1 MQKPRR
7 GRWLQL
13 HLLSVAA
20 TGLGA
25 LACASGPA
33 PAASAS
39 PAAATTP
46 ASSGA
51 EPPVAAAP
59 AAHPKE
65 TSPPS
70 RLPADSPAGAAAKAP
85 PPDLPAGT
93 RVLQIGDSFADA
105 LGIELGKLL
114 KQAGLRTSL
123 ETKTPSY
130 IGEWAFGPVLRKAIS
145 DYNPDLVLITLGAN
159 ELEVPAPDQRV
170 GPVQR
175 LVKSLGD
182 RPCVW
187 ILPPLWKQ
195 DTGLIQ
201 VIKDNASP
209 CQVLD
214 SSVLVPDLPRGPDHI
229 HPSRE
234 GRVKWAAAVFD
245 WLKQAREP
253 QGPRPW
259 SLRGGPL

>member
-1 MQKPRR
+1 
-7 GRWLQL
+7 
-13 HLLSVAA
+13 
-20 TGLGA
+20 
-25 LACASGPA
+25 
-33 PAASAS
+33 
-39 PAAATTP
+39 
-46 ASSGA
+46 
-51 EPPVAAAP
+51 
-59 AAHPKE
+59 
-65 TSPPS
+65 
-70 RLPADSPAGAAAKAP
+70 
-85 PPDLPAGT
+85 
-93 RVLQIGDSFADA
+93 VLQVGDSFAAA
-105 LGIELGKLL
+105 LGVELGKLL
-114 KQAGLRTSL
+114 KHSGLRTSL

-130 IGEWAFGPVLRKAIS
+130 IGDWAFGPVLRKAIA

-159 ELEVPAPDQRV
+159 EVEIPVPAQRV

-195 DTGLIQ
+195 DTGVMQ

-214 SSVLVPDLPRGPDHI
+214 SSLLVPSLPRGPDHI
-229 HPSRE
+229 HPSSE

-245 WLKQAREP
+245 WLKKTREP

>member
-7 GRWLQL
+7 WRWFQL
-13 HLLSVAA
+13 HLLPLAA
-20 TGLGA
+20 A
-25 LACASGPA
+25 CACASAHPTSQAPAAASVEAPPVGPAAGAPA
-33 PAASAS
+33 PADPPQDPAPSGHADAPDSARVPS
-39 PAAATTP
+39 SAAT
-46 ASSGA
+46 
-51 EPPVAAAP
+51 
-59 AAHPKE
+59 
-65 TSPPS
+65 
-70 RLPADSPAGAAAKAP
+70 
-85 PPDLPAGT
+85 DLPAGT
-93 RVLQIGDSFADA
+93 RVLQVGDSFADA

-130 IGEWAFGPVLRKAIS
+130 IGDWAYGPVLRKALS

-159 ELEVPAPDQRV
+159 EVEIPVPEQRV

-187 ILPPLWKQ
+187 ILPPLWKK
-195 DTGLIQ
+195 DTGVMQ
-201 VIKDNASP
+201 VIKDNAKP

-214 SSVLVPDLPRGPDHI
+214 SSVLVPSLPRGPDHI
-229 HPSRE
+229 HPNTE
-234 GRVKWAAAVFD
+234 GRVRWATAVFE

>member
-1 MQKPRR
+1 MQKSRR
-7 GRWLQL
+7 WRWFQL
-13 HLLSVAA
+13 HLLPLAAACAAAPPPNPAPVAA
-20 TGLGA
+20 SPPAAPIDAAAAAGP
-25 LACASGPA
+25 ASPATEAARAAEPQEISPRPRLPVDSVSA
-33 PAASAS
+33 PAAAS
-39 PAAATTP
+39 PLA
-46 ASSGA
+46 
-51 EPPVAAAP
+51 
-59 AAHPKE
+59 
-65 TSPPS
+65 
-70 RLPADSPAGAAAKAP
+70 
-85 PPDLPAGT
+85 DLPVGT
-93 RVLQIGDSFADA
+93 KVLQVGDSFADA
-105 LGIELGKLL
+105 LGVELGKLL
-114 KQAGLRTSL
+114 KHSGLRTSL

-130 IGEWAFGPVLRKAIS
+130 IGDWAFGSVLRKAIA

-159 ELEVPAPDQRV
+159 EVEIPVPAQRV

-195 DTGLIQ
+195 DTGVMQ

-214 SSVLVPDLPRGPDHI
+214 SSTLVPALPRGPDHI
-229 HPSRE
+229 HPSSE

-245 WLKQAREP
+245 WLKKTREP

-259 SLRGGPL
+259 SLRGGPR